1 MQMKAKSKEKRML
14 YESGL
19 KGNIYWGFTGYYIGY
34 IFLSLN
40 TGSEILSYYSFKI
53 DGRQLISRN
62 LVC

>member
-1 MQMKAKSKEKRML
+1 MNQALRATFIEGSQVTIL
-14 YESGL
+14 A
-19 KGNIYWGFTGYYIGY
+19 